1 MGLARFDVWQARA
14 PSEKLTST
22 DEHMF

>member
-22 DEHMF
+22 VEHMF

>member
-14 PSEKLTST
+14 PSEKLTVAV
-22 DEHMF
+22 EHVF